1 MVRESERLIIQ
12 GGLVVVSLST
22 TAVTAAPSPTN
33 SASAGNEQSIFPM
46 LFKFA
51 LFHVTVSK
59 ERPSAS
65 GQGCYLLIVFV
76 DIAMDLLS

>member
-12 GGLVVVSLST
+12 GGLVVSLST
-22 TAVTAAPSPTN
+22 TAVTAALSPTN
-33 SASAGNEQSIFPM
+33 SASAGNVQSIFPM

-59 ERPSAS
+59 GRPSAS
-65 GQGCYLLIVFV
+65 GQGCYPLFVFV